1 MFWVYKVLKLEKDQ
15 FEIVRMQLAR
25 NMLYLNVLIRDKA
38 NVHKY
43 FHLQSAEIPVRLS
56 DVDVVTKFVE
66 TLLLLRNILITNLS
80 LLYHASIFISERQKE
95 DSTTV
100 STPMRDD

>member
-1 MFWVYKVLKLEKDQ
+1 
-15 FEIVRMQLAR
+15 
-25 NMLYLNVLIRDKA
+25 MLHLNILIRDKA
-38 NVHKY
+38 NIHRY
-43 FHLQSAEIPVRLS
+43 FHLQLAEIPVQLS
-56 DVDVVTKFVE
+56 NVSVVTKFVE
-66 TLLLLRNILITNLS
+66 IFLLLRNILITNLS

>member
-1 MFWVYKVLKLEKDQ
+1 MFWIRKVLKPEKDQ
-15 FEIVRMQLAR
+15 FGIVGVQVAE
-25 NMLYLNVLIRDKA
+25 NMLHLNVLIRDKA
-38 NVHKY
+38 NVHRY

-56 DVDVVTKFVE
+56 NVSIVTKFVE

-80 LLYHASIFISERQKE
+80 LLHHTSIFISERQKE

-100 STPMRDD
+100 STPMRDN